1 MDTDEHRWDGMG
13 WDVVWFIIYDVGVMV
28 VCRVGVE
35 YIQPFVEE
43 VTERCGEQRVEP
55 HHKSK

>member
-1 MDTDEHRWDGMG
+1 MNTDGMG
-13 WDVVWFIIYDVGVMV
+13 CGLVWFIIYDVGVMV